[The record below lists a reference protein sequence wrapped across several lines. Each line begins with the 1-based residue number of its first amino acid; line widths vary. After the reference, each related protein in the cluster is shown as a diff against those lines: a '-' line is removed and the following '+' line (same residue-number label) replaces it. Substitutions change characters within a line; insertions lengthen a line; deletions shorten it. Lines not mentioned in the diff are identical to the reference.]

1 MYLQSSLSA
10 NPTPIHAKCDND
22 AGNGRCRVFVERTA
36 KPFFKL
42 PNHTLLDTADIGLL
56 LNAAPRTVYR
66 WISEYN
72 LQPSIQHGREYLFR
86 KDELLRWFEN
96 DRPVMGRPRTR

>member
-1 MYLQSSLSA
+1 MYLQSSLATSS
-10 NPTPIHAKCDND
+10 TPVRAKYDD
-22 AGNGRCRVFVERTA
+22 KAGKGRCRVFVERTA
-36 KPFFKL
+36 RPFSGQ
-42 PNHTLLDTADIGLL
+42 PPHALLDTADIGLL

-72 LQPSIQHGREYLFR
+72 LRPSIQHGREYLFR
-86 KDELLRWFEN
+86 KDELLRWFDN